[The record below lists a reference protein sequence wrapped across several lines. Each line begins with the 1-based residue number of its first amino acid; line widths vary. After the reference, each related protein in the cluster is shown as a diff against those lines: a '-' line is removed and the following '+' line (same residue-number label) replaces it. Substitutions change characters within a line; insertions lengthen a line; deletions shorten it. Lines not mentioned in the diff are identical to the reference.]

1 MAHVSRFHGL
11 IKNVVAIPNDISY
24 FNSEL
29 DCVSGLLLALY
40 ESYFFVISE
49 ISWKVYFVV
58 LQILVLALLCNSLSY
73 RIITTAKL

>member
-1 MAHVSRFHGL
+1 MDF
-11 IKNVVAIPNDISY
+11 KNVVAIPNYISY

-40 ESYFFVISE
+40 KSYFSVISE

-58 LQILVLALLCNSLSY
+58 LQILVLALLCNTPQLQ
-73 RIITTAKL
+73 IITTAKL